1 MASKTPKFIIV
12 GAGAGGLF
20 SARALVKAGIPAG
33 NITLLEKES
42 VVGGKCHTFKDPD
55 NIGLKTEYGATLVAH
70 NYGVVLD
77 TIFEKKLSLERPIAT
92 KLSSLTFVE
101 QFKKFGP
108 AGKINYLATF
118 VKEFIRFTWLVRQY

>member
-1 MASKTPKFIIV
+1 MPKFIIV

-77 TIFEKKLSLERPIAT
+77 TIFEKIKYNADRYQESLKTYQLETECRGFM
-92 KLSSLTFVE
+92 KDF
-101 QFKKFGP
+101 F
-108 AGKINYLATF
+108 
-118 VKEFIRFTWLVRQY
+118 